1 MNKLDK
7 QYQELL
13 QSILD
18 YGVEKKDRTGTG
30 TKSIFGY
37 TIRHNMRDGFPILTT
52 KKMMDVF
59 EQEKKELVG
68 KVEKMYR
75 EYLDSVMVWE
85 SKISF
90 DPVVG
95 QTYYLYNFKGVNTL
109 SLLSPDDWNK
119 HDCFIGGFVLNSDRK
134 WIRI

>member
-1 MNKLDK
+1 LSDK
-7 QYQELL
+7 KKIPDLVVWDEVEGYNAGKMQYPTNISAPSFTLPDVGL
-13 QSILD
+13 
-18 YGVEKKDRTGTG
+18 VRTE
-30 TKSIFGY
+30 SA
-37 TIRHNMRDGFPILTT
+37 

-59 EQEKKELVG
+59 EQEKKELVN

-95 QTYYLYNFKGVNTL
+95 QTYYLYDFKGVNTL